1 MEIEAESPNRWA
13 IILAGGEGSR
23 LRPLTRRIAGDER
36 PKQFCPFLG
45 GQTLLDRTRARVARI
60 VQPERTCLV
69 LTRPHEPFYAS
80 LLADVAR
87 ESLVVQPC
95 GRGTAP
101 AILYGLL
108 RVAEVAPLATVAL
121 FPSDH
126 YVSDDAAFMAHVDA
140 GFAAVE
146 ARPDRI
152 VLLGMEAAGPEVQY
166 GWIEAGDRLL
176 DGSSYPVYQV
186 RRFWEKPT
194 LALAE
199 TLCRAR
205 MSLEHLCAG
214 RQGAGAARPDPTG
227 RSRSVGRVHDR
238 VARAVD
244 PGRDRGDAIA
254 LHAASVDELLGG
266 RPGYQGPP
274 SSRCCRCEESRG
286 ATGESRLGCFG
297 TLATA
302 RHPAR
307 VGRSGDR
314 AGRSGRGRRAMNP
327 NPPDSGR
334 RISRAALRR
343 FLPVFVLLFVALG
356 VIGGAWLYA
365 GQRATREP
373 HRSSRLAWSWN
384 ERGGKR
390 SSARSSRAVSGLRA
404 YRQDVAPLLASWP
417 RSAGP
422 DRTEGPGAGDG
433 AKRRRTDHRRLC
445 RGCPAHPGRLGLR
458 GRRGSAVAV
467 RRGRWKG
474 PPHARTPRLAADVR
488 RRPGTGRA
496 DDLPRHG
503 LSGESRRE
511 PS

>member
-140 GFAAVE
+140 SFAAVE

-266 RPGYQGPP
+266 RPGYQG
-274 SSRCCRCEESRG
+274 RRARG
-286 ATGESRLGCFG
+286 AAGARSHVERLGRAG
-297 TLATA
+297 SGARNAATA

-334 RISRAALRR
+334 RISSVRSRRPGGSLLRAA
-343 FLPVFVLLFVALG
+343 G
-356 VIGGAWLYA
+356 D
-365 GQRATREP
+365 E
-373 HRSSRLAWSWN
+373 
-384 ERGGKR
+384 
-390 SSARSSRAVSGLRA
+390 ARSSDAIREAVL
-404 YRQDVAPLLASWP
+404 
-417 RSAGP
+417 
-422 DRTEGPGAGDG
+422 
-433 AKRRRTDHRRLC
+433 
-445 RGCPAHPGRLGLR
+445 PGRGIAR
-458 GRRGSAVAV
+458 GQHNPRRVTVG
-467 RRGRWKG
+467 GG
-474 PPHARTPRLAADVR
+474 EAR
-488 RRPGTGRA
+488 
-496 DDLPRHG
+496 
-503 LSGESRRE
+503 
-511 PS
+511 